1 MERIPIR
8 NTTSENKVKPR
19 VFDLVKSDDSA
30 EWRIEIQNK
39 KGKESIPLSIIL
51 TQIMAATNNRK

>member
-51 TQIMAATNNRK
+51 TQIMAATNNWK

>member
-1 MERIPIR
+1 MKRIPIR

-19 VFDLVKSDDSA
+19 VFDLVKNDDSE

-51 TQIMAATNNRK
+51 TQIMAATASRK

>member
-1 MERIPIR
+1 MKRIPIR

-19 VFDLVKSDDSA
+19 VFDLVKNDDSE

-51 TQIMAATNNRK
+51 TQIMVATASRK

>member
-8 NTTSENKVKPR
+8 NTTSENKIKPR